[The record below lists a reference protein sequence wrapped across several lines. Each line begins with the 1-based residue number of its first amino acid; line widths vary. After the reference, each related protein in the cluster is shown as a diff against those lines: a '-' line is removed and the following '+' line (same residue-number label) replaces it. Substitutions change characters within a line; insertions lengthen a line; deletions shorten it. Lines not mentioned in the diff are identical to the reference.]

1 MLPHDEL
8 GTGPG
13 VVLLHAGVA
22 DRSMW
27 SAHLEPL
34 AAAGYRVVAFELS
47 GFGEALAGPGPW
59 APWSDVLGAMDELDI
74 EQAAVVGNSFGGA
87 VALRIAA
94 VAPSRVSSLV
104 LVSAPAP
111 GIEPSPELRAAWEQE
126 EQALE
131 RGDIDAAVA
140 AVVGAWTL
148 PDAPAALRERVA
160 EMQGRTFRLQGEA
173 GDLTEAPDPLD
184 EDLEAVTA
192 ISVPA
197 LVAVGE
203 RDKADFREGAQALAR
218 ALPNATQVVIPG
230 AGHLAPLE
238 RPDQFRALLLEFLA
252 SPGAAAPR

>member
-1 MLPHDEL
+1 
-8 GTGPG
+8 
-13 VVLLHAGVA
+13 
-22 DRSMW
+22 
-27 SAHLEPL
+27 
-34 AAAGYRVVAFELS
+34 
-47 GFGEALAGPGPW
+47 
-59 APWSDVLGAMDELDI
+59 
-74 EQAAVVGNSFGGA
+74 
-87 VALRIAA
+87 
-94 VAPSRVSSLV
+94 V